1 MLAFNK
7 KFYKTILC
15 NISIIANEN
24 KETFITL
31 YNHLKTKYNFKQN
44 RIAIDYSKLYYYL

>member
-15 NISIIANEN
+15 NISIIANE
-24 KETFITL
+24 ITL